1 MRKFLKKAFIYT
13 VYVAIP
19 INIYLLFFARLEGI
33 KELQI
38 TTVANLFLLSLVVLM
53 DRK

>member
-1 MRKFLKKAFIYT
+1 VRNFLKKAFIYT
-13 VYVAIP
+13 VYAAIP

-33 KELQI
+33 KELQF
-38 TTVANLFLLSLVVLM
+38 TTVGNLFLLSLIVLM